1 MNIENLILRAAQL
14 VSFGVPVEE
23 IRATLIKEGC
33 SEEQAYLVFVAGR
46 IMANG

>member
-1 MNIENLILRAAQL
+1 MNIENLILRAAQM
-14 VSFGVPVEE
+14 VSFGVPVAD
-23 IRATLIKEGC
+23 IRAALIEAGC